1 MWATFKSLPA
11 LHVLLVPMA
20 KTSHTTNPRVR
31 AEGDYTRARN
41 RNIWKNWDLYYT
53 TMSNSKLEKW
63 KRMAVM
69 NASTAGKSSWVPILY
84 SPVSVPSRF
93 PWFLCPPS
101 SSTCSKKSLS
111 YFRWPLT
118 GVIWHPICIGLSQAQ
133 EWFFYKTCIK
143 QATAPAVLVCKW
155 ALRLLRVPWTPWRSN
170 QSILKGNQSQ
180 IFIERTGAEAEAPIL
195 WTLDAKNWLIGIDS
209 DAG

>member
-1 MWATFKSLPA
+1 VYVSKRRFCLREVFSCI
-11 LHVLLVPMA
+11 HCSA
-20 KTSHTTNPRVR
+20 KEESTH
-31 AEGDYTRARN
+31 
-41 RNIWKNWDLYYT
+41 
-53 TMSNSKLEKW
+53 SNFS
-63 KRMAVM
+63 
-69 NASTAGKSSWVPILY
+69 GKSSWVPILY
-84 SPVSVPSRF
+84 IPVSVPSRF
-93 PWFLCPPS
+93 LWFLCPPS

-118 GVIWHPICIGLSQAQ
+118 GVIWHPICIGLSQAR

-143 QATAPAVLVCKW
+143 QATAPTVLVCKW

-195 WTLDAKNWLIGIDS
+195 WTLDAKNWLTGKDP
-209 DAG
+209 DAGKDWAQGEKGTTDEMVG